1 MRRVAHD
8 DHGRTSWGESVAGAA
23 QSALDQIQAN
33 SIWSQSLELFKTA
46 VTCVLMIL
54 SLILA
59 FSVVTTL
66 RQDLQQIGKAT
77 PQQIEALY
85 GSSVPVTPAAE
96 SAASGADDTPPADE
110 PASAPLLEEPPPD
123 ADEPQPVAPADAE
136 PAAESDSAGDDA
148 EAAVEPGPGDA
159 EVVVG
164 SVLNAANVRPAPTIE
179 DRPVGFLSQGDEVE
193 FLARSPDN
201 EWYLVQ
207 LGSSH
212 ADGSFID
219 NPDGSE
225 SGWVHR
231 MLVSTPEGDLPVIDE
246 AYDAPAEGDNAS
258 PDETLPDADTEAEN

>member
-1 MRRVAHD
+1 
-8 DHGRTSWGESVAGAA
+8 
-23 QSALDQIQAN
+23 
-33 SIWSQSLELFKTA
+33 
-46 VTCVLMIL
+46 
-54 SLILA
+54 
-59 FSVVTTL
+59 
-66 RQDLQQIGKAT
+66 
-77 PQQIEALY
+77 
-85 GSSVPVTPAAE
+85 
-96 SAASGADDTPPADE
+96 
-110 PASAPLLEEPPPD
+110 
-123 ADEPQPVAPADAE
+123 
-136 PAAESDSAGDDA
+136 
-148 EAAVEPGPGDA
+148 
-159 EVVVG
+159 
-164 SVLNAANVRPAPTIE
+164 VLNAANVRPAPTIE